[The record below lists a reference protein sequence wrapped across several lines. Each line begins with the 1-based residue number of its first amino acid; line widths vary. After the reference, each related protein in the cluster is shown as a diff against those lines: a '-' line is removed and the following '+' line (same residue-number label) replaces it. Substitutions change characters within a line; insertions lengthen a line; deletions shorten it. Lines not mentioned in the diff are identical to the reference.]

1 MSNQKW
7 SGKTEGWGF
16 GIKIFL
22 TLIKIFG
29 FMPAYA
35 LLVPVCFVYTI
46 INSKAK
52 KAIKQFRN
60 HLNLKTNFFDY
71 YAHFFSFSLSL
82 IHRMGMLVRK
92 NCKIKYS
99 AQNEDYIKNALE
111 KGKGVILLS
120 SHIGSWGIASEILFK
135 RIGTKV
141 NILIFERDEE
151 KMKKIYEDMNKN
163 RNVNIIQLGEN
174 SLETALKI
182 KDALQNGEIVAVLG
196 DRYIDDNVLEIEFL
210 GEKAKFPRGI
220 FEIACVTQTPIIPI
234 FIMREKINVYNFQVG
249 QPLEIPNIDRKKRQ
263 EFIYNAMRDF
273 VNQIEEQA
281 KKTPLQWYNFYCFWD

>member
-22 TLIKIFG
+22 ALIKIFG
-29 FMPAYA
+29 FAPAYV

-46 INSKAK
+46 ISSKARI
-52 KAIKQFRN
+52 AIKQFRQ

-82 IHRMGMLVRK
+82 IHKMGMLVGK
-92 NCKIKYS
+92 NCKIKYIVE
-99 AQNEDYIKNALE
+99 NEDCIKNALQ
-111 KGKGVILLS
+111 KGKGAILLS

-141 NILIFERDEE
+141 NILTFERDEG
-151 KMKKIYEDMNKN
+151 KIKKIYEDMNKN
-163 RNVNIIQLGEN
+163 RNVNIILLSEN
-174 SLETALKI
+174 SFDTAMKI
-182 KDALQNGEIVAVLG
+182 KDALQNGEIVAVLA
-196 DRYIDDNVLEIEFL
+196 DRYIDENVAEIEFL

-220 FEIACVTQTPIIPI
+220 FEIACITQTPIIPV
-234 FIMREKINVYNFQVG
+234 FITRQKMEVYNFRVG
-249 QPLEIPNIDRKKRQ
+249 EIIEMPNIDRKKRK
-263 EFIYNAMRDF
+263 EFIADLF
-273 VNQIEEQA
+273 VV
-281 KKTPLQWYNFYCFWD
+281 F